1 MVRFPAA
8 SFCRAEGTL
17 LIFRYKHTMPM
28 KQSIRLKLFFSHVF
42 AVLLVSGSIGTY
54 FYSSAAD
61 SLMDGLKERLQA
73 TAALI
78 SQTIDADALRSL
90 QSAEDI
96 SQPAYVDALQKL
108 REFKRMNPDIAF
120 LYVMRQEREK
130 VFFVIDS
137 DETEKQALPGTEYEQ
152 QLPSLVKGF
161 TGVSVDQEILTDQWG
176 AFLSGY
182 APIKNSRGEFLVGVD
197 MRAEKV
203 YNKSKNLRISG
214 YCSLIASIT
223 LAFLFAK
230 YLAARFTGPLRLAID
245 RCTTIAAGKL
255 DEQIVLRTNDELD
268 HLLNAFNEM
277 SASLSLAEQ
286 KKQEAFAALQRSKD
300 ELEIRVMQRTADLN
314 EVNNKLSYEIA
325 QRIIAQN
332 ALQEAATVDP
342 LTRLFNRRAM
352 LERFELEI
360 ARCHRHRQPFTVVA
374 IDLDHFK
381 DLNDTQGH
389 DAGDSILVEVSVRMK
404 SMVRSQDSI
413 ARWGGE
419 EFILLLPETGVC
431 SGRLVAE
438 KIRRRIAD
446 VPFFFNGEA
455 IEVTASFGLAQ
466 FDHESDLNLVLKA
479 ADEAVY
485 AAKKKGRN
493 RIELSGETTCDE
505 HSG

>member
-1 MVRFPAA
+1 
-8 SFCRAEGTL
+8 
-17 LIFRYKHTMPM
+17 
-28 KQSIRLKLFFSHVF
+28 
-42 AVLLVSGSIGTY
+42 
-54 FYSSAAD
+54 
-61 SLMDGLKERLQA
+61 
-73 TAALI
+73 
-78 SQTIDADALRSL
+78 
-90 QSAEDI
+90 
-96 SQPAYVDALQKL
+96 
-108 REFKRMNPDIAF
+108 MNPDIAY

-203 YNKSKNLRISG
+203 YNKLKNLRISG
-214 YCSLIASIT
+214 YCSLITSIT

-245 RCTTIAAGKL
+245 RCTAIAAGKL

-381 DLNDTQGH
+381 DLNDTHGH

-404 SMVRSQDSI
+404 SMVRS
-413 ARWGGE
+413 
-419 EFILLLPETGVC
+419 
-431 SGRLVAE
+431 
-438 KIRRRIAD
+438 
-446 VPFFFNGEA
+446 
-455 IEVTASFGLAQ
+455 
-466 FDHESDLNLVLKA
+466 
-479 ADEAVY
+479 
-485 AAKKKGRN
+485 
-493 RIELSGETTCDE
+493 
-505 HSG
+505 